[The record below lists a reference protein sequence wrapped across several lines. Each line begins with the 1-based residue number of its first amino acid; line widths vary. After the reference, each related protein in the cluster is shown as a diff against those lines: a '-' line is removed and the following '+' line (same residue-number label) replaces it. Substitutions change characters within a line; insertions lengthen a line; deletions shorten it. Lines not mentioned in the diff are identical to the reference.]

1 MNLFSSPKF
10 LNAGFFLLL
19 IVFCCAPVWAV
30 EYFINQDGSAHLYS
44 SYLMLELLKGN
55 VLLGENFAFNS
66 IAIPNS
72 SGHWLMVLLLNVFSP
87 FAVTKIIVT
96 LTFAGFVASV
106 GWLRLKTVGVEG
118 LKTSFLIGAAVGFNW
133 LWLCGFYNFLIGVCC
148 FVFSVGLFFSWREK
162 MNVWRTVILSL
173 LFLLA
178 YFSHIIS
185 FTILTGSIFLLIFS
199 ASKENIKRNL
209 LCFFAALAP
218 VLPLIIIY
226 KSLSASG
233 GGFFPVWRNLEN
245 PFSPLSWLLQMR
257 TADPFIITSRKSFPF
272 VAEYSKYLAVFTP
285 FLWILAALLSLL
297 TATFKQTENFSFRS
311 KTNLIFAFLLI
322 SLVGAAMFAP
332 DDFGLTNGS
341 ILRERL
347 LICGLLFV
355 IPLFRAAESR
365 RLKRFAQTSLLLV
378 VAFQTLALWEYSLQT
393 NRQAKEFLAAQ
404 TAILPDDRLA
414 SIILVEDTSRFNS
427 YPLAMLNNYFGMGK
441 NRIVWD
447 NYEIGHYL
455 FPVVAKNAADK
466 QFVFDLTRHNA
477 FVLND
482 ASQNFEERL
491 SKLDACLAENHQK
504 IKTLTVLGKDARI
517 EEILSKWFEPAPV
530 FENNRARVFRHKP

>member
-1 MNLFSSPKF
+1 
-10 LNAGFFLLL
+10 
-19 IVFCCAPVWAV
+19 
-30 EYFINQDGSAHLYS
+30 
-44 SYLMLELLKGN
+44 
-55 VLLGENFAFNS
+55 
-66 IAIPNS
+66 
-72 SGHWLMVLLLNVFSP
+72 
-87 FAVTKIIVT
+87 
-96 LTFAGFVASV
+96 
-106 GWLRLKTVGVEG
+106 
-118 LKTSFLIGAAVGFNW
+118 
-133 LWLCGFYNFLIGVCC
+133 
-148 FVFSVGLFFSWREK
+148 
-162 MNVWRTVILSL
+162 
-173 LFLLA
+173 
-178 YFSHIIS
+178 
-185 FTILTGSIFLLIFS
+185 
-199 ASKENIKRNL
+199 
-209 LCFFAALAP
+209 
-218 VLPLIIIY
+218 
-226 KSLSASG
+226 
-233 GGFFPVWRNLEN
+233 
-245 PFSPLSWLLQMR
+245 MR

-272 VAEYSKYLAVFTP
+272 VAEYSKYFAVFTP

-355 IPLFRAAESR
+355 IPLFRAADSR

-393 NRQAKEFLAAQ
+393 NRQAQEFLAAQ

-504 IKTLTVLGKDARI
+504 IKTLTVWGKDARI